1 MSDKTKGKAFV
12 TAQFALLGLLFL
24 WPANQTNSAQATALA
39 FAGYF
44 VSMAGAIILL
54 ISLVGLGKSL
64 TALPNPKT
72 NATLV
77 TTGLYRYMRHPIYTG
92 LILLGLGQV
101 FSAGPLPQVIFYI
114 LLLGLLVSKARFEES
129 LLRAKYPE
137 YEEYAK
143 RTGRFFPGLK

>member
-1 MSDKTKGKAFV
+1 MSDKTKGIAFV
-12 TAQFALLGLLFL
+12 TAQFALLGLLFF
-24 WPANQTNSAQATALA
+24 WPANQSTSTGATALA

-44 VSMAGAIILL
+44 ISMAGAVILL

-92 LILLGLGQV
+92 LLLLGLGQV
-101 FSAGPLPQVIFYI
+101 FSAGPLPQLIFYI
-114 LLLGLLVSKARFEES
+114 LLLGLLISKARFEET
-129 LLRAKYPE
+129 LLRQKYPE
-137 YEEYAK
+137 YDSYAR
-143 RTGRFFPGLK
+143 RTGRFFPGL